1 MWQLHPDRSAG
12 APADSGAFVLYLE
25 GAGDRGVLE
34 GWARRQLPRLA
45 RAISRS
51 SVILGGRQPARA
63 IGHFRGLGG
72 AAAGRRGLC
81 VLDRDDG
88 LAGDVPAG
96 AEPGLEFMTWG
107 RRHIESY
114 LLVPAAIGR
123 GLRLSATDDRVE
135 RVLRHHVPASEDD
148 PAWRDLDAKRILGAR
163 GLLARALGIPVSL
176 PRIARAMR
184 ANELH
189 RDVHAL
195 LARLERE
202 HGVAGVDV
210 VR

>member
-1 MWQLHPDRSAG
+1 MWQLHPERSAG
-12 APADSGAFVLYLE
+12 APAESGVFVLYLE

-51 SVILGGRQPARA
+51 AVILGGRQPARA
-63 IGHFRGLGG
+63 IGHFRRLGG

-88 LAGDVPAG
+88 REGGMPAA
-96 AEPGLEFMTWG
+96 AEPGLDFMTWG

-114 LLVPAAIGR
+114 LLVPDAIER
-123 GLRLSATDDRVE
+123 SLGLGGSDDRVH
-135 RVLRHHVPASEDD
+135 RVLRHHVPEHEDD
-148 PAWRDLDAKRILGAR
+148 PAWRHLDAKRLLGSR
-163 GLLARALGIPVSL
+163 GLLARELGVRVSS

-184 ANELH
+184 ASELH

-202 HGVAGVDV
+202 HGVAAAAV